1 MRKFPGDVLDFHC
14 RTLDFWRKNE
24 GLQPI
29 FFRNQAELQP
39 DSWGSC
45 GLAEKKLQME
55 SWYRSAPFVALASQ
69 IAQRYGFYAKK
80 KSLSRCIPTAKH

>member
-55 SWYRSAPFVALASQ
+55 S
-69 IAQRYGFYAKK
+69 
-80 KSLSRCIPTAKH
+80 